1 MRCRESGVAPNRV
14 SLKHYVFLAPSLSFL
29 PPTWHSP
36 DSRALSLCLSGQPSA
51 SDHLEPIR
59 FLVPWVL
66 PMNWIISY
74 EFRVFSSWVCPY
86 VYVCIWV
93 FMCPVE
99 QACVYVKAAGQF
111 WMLFLKHHPPCFWHR
126 VSCHISLVSWPPSP
140 LDPPVSVSPGLWLQ
154 MHPAHLTLRIKP
166 RPSCLPSKCFTDCS
180 ISLGTNSMPFLLE
193 GSRGGTQ
200 GLSLAELKVKVRE
213 HWYHYLMSWLWVRKH
228 RLVHFEEV
236 ASQAHFIYEPLDSA
250 PGQPRKLH
258 CEPEGLKI
266 RVPGIPTT
274 LHGTF

>member
-1 MRCRESGVAPNRV
+1 
-14 SLKHYVFLAPSLSFL
+14 
-29 PPTWHSP
+29 
-36 DSRALSLCLSGQPSA
+36 
-51 SDHLEPIR
+51 
-59 FLVPWVL
+59 
-66 PMNWIISY
+66 MNWIISY

-99 QACVYVKAAGQF
+99 QACVMWRPQVSLGCCSLSTTHLVFGTESLATSAWLAG
-111 WMLFLKHHPPCFWHR
+111 HR
-126 VSCHISLVSWPPSP
+126 VLWILLSLS
-140 LDPPVSVSPGLWLQ
+140 LQ
-154 MHPAHLTLRIKP
+154 DCDYKRMPAHLSLRIKP

-180 ISLGTNSMPFLLE
+180 ISLGPNSMPFLLE

-236 ASQAHFIYEPLDSA
+236 VSQAHFIYEPLDSA

-258 CEPEGLKI
+258 CEPEGLKNQSSRNSRHPSWDI
-266 RVPGIPTT
+266 LRQLFGFFFFCDFYETVIGG
-274 LHGTF
+274 LSWGT